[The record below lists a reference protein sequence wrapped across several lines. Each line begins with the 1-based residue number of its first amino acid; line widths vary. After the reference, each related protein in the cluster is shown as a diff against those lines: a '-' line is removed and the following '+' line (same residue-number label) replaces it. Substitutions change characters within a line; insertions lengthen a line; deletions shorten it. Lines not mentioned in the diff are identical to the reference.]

1 MLQSWAPEL
10 VSEGV
15 PGAWPLSIAHPILK
29 AETSELSSRQ
39 SEPRKWVEGPTVLE
53 ARSTVSFGTGE

>member
-29 AETSELSSRQ
+29 AETPELSSRQ
-39 SEPRKWVEGPTVLE
+39 SEPRK
-53 ARSTVSFGTGE
+53 